1 MKKVRFFDQNHGL
14 TPLES
19 IPFFDYINHIYLLC
33 RTPSFLSKTS
43 PNMISGR
50 FLNKNTQSRKFKFLT
65 KIMIFDQ
72 NHGLENIQFFDCM
85 KYIFYSQSMLLFYL
99 KHPQMSLLGLFSIK
113 TNNEESS
120 NF

>member
-14 TPLES
+14 PPLES

-43 PNMISGR
+43 PNMISGP

-65 KIMIFDQ
+65 KIK
-72 NHGLENIQFFDCM
+72 NHENIQFFDCM

>member
-19 IPFFDYINHIYLLC
+19 IPFFDYIKHIYLLC

-43 PNMISGR
+43 PNMISGP
-50 FLNKNTQSRKFKFLT
+50 FLNKNTIKKVQ
-65 KIMIFDQ
+65 IFDQ
-72 NHGLENIQFFDCM
+72 NHGFTPLENIQFFDCM